1 MVLQET
7 TQAICEL
14 IQSTQSVDR
23 STFTVHVEPDVRANI
38 AGTVLTVS
46 TASGDNQFTI
56 YDHTDLDSTNRALV
70 RMTNTS
76 QNADDYVY
84 DWGDPK
90 Q

>member
-14 IQSTQSVDR
+14 STNRTPVPLIV
-23 STFTVHVEPDVRANI
+23 VHLQYTLSPDVRANI

-56 YDHTDLDSTNRALV
+56 YDHTDLDSTNPLV
-70 RMTNTS
+70 RMTNIT
-76 QNADDYVY
+76 
-84 DWGDPK
+84 K
-90 Q
+90 CR